1 MQWIEKKSLLKSGKS
16 FETIYLGF
24 IFISQKGGI
33 LTGVW
38 RLLYPVYT
46 KYEETFLKL
55 YNQELLFIHR

>member
-33 LTGVW
+33 LTGVC